1 MASVLAVDVGSSSV
15 RAQVFGERGEGVDEL
30 RQAAYGGND
39 PDEIVAL
46 VRGVV
51 AGRDGNVDA
60 VGVSCFGQSLLA
72 LDGAGR
78 PLTPVLGWRD
88 NRSAGAAAELK
99 RRTDPVAVHA
109 RTGQHLHPS
118 FWPAKLLWLA
128 AEQPDVF
135 AATARFV
142 SIGDYLYAQLLG
154 TELLGIEPAMSVSIA
169 SSTGLLDLAGSCWD
183 AELLELVGVDESR
196 LPRIGD
202 EPHGAWYPALFD
214 GACSNVGAGCTGRGR
229 AALMVGTSAALRVLY
244 ETDEP
249 RPRPGLFLYRADER
263 RFVEGGALSDGG
275 NLDDWLGRTLE
286 APEGSLAGRG
296 PADHG
301 LAFLPFLGGERST
314 GWDPATRGT
323 VTGLTFATTALDL
336 RQAALE
342 GVAFRIAAIA
352 DRLPEIDEIVATGG
366 GLLNDPDWIQI
377 MADALGR
384 PVVASG
390 VEEASLRGAAV
401 TTLERLG
408 YQAAAAPL
416 GNAFAPRGGRVDEY
430 RSARERQQR
439 LYEVL
444 RGED

>member
-1 MASVLAVDVGSSSV
+1 MAPVLAVDVGSSSV
-15 RAQVFGERGEGVDEL
+15 RAQVFGEGGEPVDDL

-46 VRGVV
+46 VREVV
-51 AGRDGNVDA
+51 AGRDADVDA
-60 VGVSCFGQSLLA
+60 VGASCFGQSLLA
-72 LDGAGR
+72 LDGAGQ

-88 NRSAGAAAELK
+88 NRSAGAAAEL
-99 RRTDPVAVHA
+99 RRRADPAGVHA

-128 AEQPDVF
+128 AEQPEVF
-135 AATARFV
+135 AAAARFV
-142 SIGDYLYAQLLG
+142 SVGDYLYAA
-154 TELLGIEPAMSVSIA
+154 LLGIEPTMSVSIA

-183 AELLELVGVDESR
+183 AELLELAGVDQTR

-202 EPHGAWYPALFD
+202 EPHGRWYPALFD

-244 ETDEP
+244 ETEEP
-249 RPRPGLFLYRADER
+249 RPRPGLFLYRLDER
-263 RFVEGGALSDGG
+263 RVVEGGALSDGG

-286 APEGSLAGRG
+286 APAGSLAGRG
-296 PADHG
+296 PDDHG
-301 LAFLPFLGGERST
+301 LTFLPFLGGERST
-314 GWDPATRGT
+314 GWDAAATGA

-342 GVAFRIAAIA
+342 GVAFRIAAIT

-366 GLLNDPDWIQI
+366 GMLNDPDWIQI

-384 PVVASG
+384 PVIASA

-408 YQAAAAPL
+408 YQANAAPL
-416 GNAFAPRGGRVDEY
+416 GRVFEPREDRAGAY

>member
-15 RAQVFGERGEGVDEL
+15 RAQVFGERGEPVDEL
-30 RQAAYGGND
+30 RQAAYGGDD

-46 VRGVV
+46 VREVV
-51 AGRDGNVDA
+51 GGRDRSVDA

-99 RRTDPVAVHA
+99 RRTDPAAVHA

-128 AEQPDVF
+128 GEQPDVF
-135 AATARFV
+135 AAPRASSRSATTSTPSCSGV
-142 SIGDYLYAQLLG
+142 
-154 TELLGIEPAMSVSIA
+154 EPAMSVSIA

-214 GACSNVGAGCTGRGR
+214 GACSNLGAGCTGPGR

-249 RPRPGLFLYRADER
+249 RPRPGLFLYRADDR

-275 NLDDWLGRTLE
+275 NLDDWLGPDAR
-286 APEGSLAGRG
+286 GSG
-296 PADHG
+296 G
-301 LAFLPFLGGERST
+301 LS
-314 GWDPATRGT
+314 RGT
-323 VTGLTFATTALDL
+323 
-336 RQAALE
+336 R
-342 GVAFRIAAIA
+342 
-352 DRLPEIDEIVATGG
+352 P
-366 GLLNDPDWIQI
+366 
-377 MADALGR
+377 GR
-384 PVVASG
+384 PRPDVPPVS
-390 VEEASLRGAAV
+390 R
-401 TTLERLG
+401 R
-408 YQAAAAPL
+408 
-416 GNAFAPRGGRVDEY
+416 
-430 RSARERQQR
+430 
-439 LYEVL
+439 
-444 RGED
+444 